1 MTGAPI
7 SLFCFIRC
15 CVLIG
20 TMWASS
26 PTVVRRRVVGD
37 ADPYGSLVNEG
48 LFACHNFHIALE
60 ELYALRKLFYGAA
73 LVS

>member
-26 PTVVRRRVVGD
+26 PTVVRRRVVED
-37 ADPYGSLVNEG
+37 ADPYG
-48 LFACHNFHIALE
+48 
-60 ELYALRKLFYGAA
+60 ELYFNRDDVGIVPYGSSSAGRRGRRPLR
-73 LVS
+73 